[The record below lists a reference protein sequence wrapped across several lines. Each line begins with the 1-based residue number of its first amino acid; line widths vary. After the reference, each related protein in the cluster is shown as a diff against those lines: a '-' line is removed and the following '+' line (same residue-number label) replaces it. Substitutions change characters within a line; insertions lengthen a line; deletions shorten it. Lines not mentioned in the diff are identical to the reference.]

1 MSKKATT
8 KHGVTRKKQQQS
20 MELQEKEKNE
30 SEKHIEKLIRKSTTL
45 FFYKNN
51 FIKTKALVL
60 AKNL

>member
-1 MSKKATT
+1 
-8 KHGVTRKKQQQS
+8 

-30 SEKHIEKLIRKSTTL
+30 SEKHIEKLIRKSTTF